1 MKTVTNLDEML
12 QGLDPV
18 LAGTWA
24 FCVVPADFDF
34 RNSLMMFREEEGTTA
49 LVHVDK
55 SDGLDVRFIGTRI
68 VLRVNSSLEATGL
81 TAAVS
86 KVLAELSIPTNIVAA
101 VHHDHLFVPESQAE
115 LALAALIELSA
126 QNTSEKISQPK

>member
-1 MKTVTNLDEML
+1 MKTVSNIHEML

-24 FCVVPADFDF
+24 FCVVPLEFDF
-34 RNSLMMFREEEGTTA
+34 RACLMMFREDEGITA
-49 LVHVDK
+49 LVPVDQAG
-55 SDGLDVRFIGTRI
+55 GLDVRFIGTRI

-86 KVLAELSIPTNIVAA
+86 KVLAEKGIATNIVAA
-101 VHHDHLFVPESQAE
+101 VHHDHLFVPESQSE
-115 LALAALIELSA
+115 LALKALIEFSA
-126 QNTSEKISQPK
+126 TTQAS